1 MRPRIVIAGVS
12 SGVGKT
18 TVTLGVMAAFVA
30 RGLDVQGFKVGPDY
44 IDPSYHGAVT
54 GRPSRNLDTWMTEPD
69 RMTEIFDRASALA
82 DVSVIEGVMGLYDG
96 RDALANDGSTAD
108 VSVVLGAPVILVLD
122 VSSMARSAAAIVLG
136 FQQMEPAMRLAGVV
150 VNRVGSRGHYEMVR
164 AAIEQVCGVP
174 VVGYLQS
181 QGDWEIPE
189 RHLGLIPA
197 LERGELAPLFKQLAK
212 ACEETLDLDLILA
225 LARSADAWESPEPK
239 LFAGAAKE
247 ATVTIA
253 VARDQAFNFY
263 YPENLELL
271 AWLGARLVYFSP
283 VAGECI
289 PQEADGLY
297 LGGGFPEEFAGVLTG
312 QTEVLDNVRQRIV
325 EGMPT
330 LAECGGFMFLTR
342 AITDR
347 LGDSYPMVGVIPATV
362 TMQSRLAALG
372 YREAR
377 ALTASVLMDA
387 GEVMR
392 GHEFH
397 YSTVTWEDQRLPSNG
412 LKPSSHAYEVTGI
425 RGVKEDGYATETLQ
439 AGYTHL
445 HFGSNPLAVKRWI
458 KACQV
463 HKDRCQE
470 PVHSDRQ

>member
-44 IDPSYHGAVT
+44 IDPSYHAAVT
-54 GRPSRNLDTWMTEPD
+54 GRPSRNLDTWMTQPD
-69 RMTEIFDRASALA
+69 VMREIFDRASALA
-82 DVSVIEGVMGLYDG
+82 DVSIIEGVMGLFDG

-108 VSVVLGAPVILVLD
+108 VSVVLGTPVLLVVD

-136 FQQMEPAMRLAGVV
+136 FQQMEPNLRLAGVI

-164 AAIEQVCGVP
+164 AAIMQVCGVP

-181 QGDWEIPE
+181 QSEWEIPE

-197 LERGELAPLFKQLAK
+197 LERGEVAPLFKQLAK
-212 ACEETLDLDLILA
+212 ACEETLDLDLILS
-225 LARSADAWESPEPK
+225 LARSADAWVSPAPK
-239 LFAGAAKE
+239 LFAGVSEE

-271 AWLGARLVYFSP
+271 AWFGANLVFFSP
-283 VAGECI
+283 LAGECI
-289 PQEADGLY
+289 PKEADGLY
-297 LGGGFPEEFAGVLTG
+297 LGGGFPEEFAAVLAG
-312 QTEVLDNVRQRIV
+312 RTEVLDHVRQRIE

-347 LGDSYPMVGVIPATV
+347 LGHVYPMVGVIPASV
-362 TMQSRLAALG
+362 TMQARLAALG

-377 ALTASVLMDA
+377 ALTGSVLMSA
-387 GEVMR
+387 GDVMR

-397 YSTVTWEDQRLPSNG
+397 YSTVTWDDQTVAANG
-412 LKPSSHAYEVTGI
+412 REFPGHAYEVTGI
-425 RGVKEDGYATETLQ
+425 RGVK
-439 AGYTHL
+439 
-445 HFGSNPLAVKRWI
+445 
-458 KACQV
+458 
-463 HKDRCQE
+463 QE
-470 PVHSDRQ
+470 G